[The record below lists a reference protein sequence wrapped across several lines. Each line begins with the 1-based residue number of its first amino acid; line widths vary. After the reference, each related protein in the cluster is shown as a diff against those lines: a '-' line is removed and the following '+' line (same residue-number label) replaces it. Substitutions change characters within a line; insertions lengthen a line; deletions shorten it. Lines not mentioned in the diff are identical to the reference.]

1 MTNQICKYC
10 LYIVSNKENSLKNG
24 RPLKIYLGDLTY
36 DTVTLATEAMPL
48 NVGFVASYCIKKFG
62 SNIDITLFKYIDELD
77 KAIHDSPPDILGLS
91 NYCWSHNVSLEIL
104 KMLREIKP
112 DALTIMGGPSFPID
126 FPSQGKFM
134 KEHPEIDFY
143 VPVDG
148 EEGFSNI
155 VEHALDSTRE
165 KMREEVLQSE
175 IDGCVSLDLNGK
187 LKYRIPVLRIKHL
200 DEIPSPY
207 TTGLMDKFFDGKL
220 TPMLQTNR
228 GCPFKCTFCTDGK
241 DEVNKVTTFSTER
254 VKADLDYMVKMIPEN
269 THNLL
274 ISDLNFGMYP
284 RDQETCDFIAEHQ
297 NKHDFP
303 HFILVSTGK
312 NQKEKI
318 IKAINK
324 LSSSIR
330 LVMSVQS
337 MDKEVLTNIKRDNIS
352 LDHMLALSPSIKNA
366 KLLTRS
372 EVISGLPGDTYE
384 SEIKTLRDLVHA
396 NMDEIQVHT
405 CMLLDGSEMATPAER
420 KKWKFISKFRVLQRD
435 FAELS
440 NGKKVVEVEE
450 VVVANDKMTIDEYVQ
465 IRILAFIIYV
475 TGRGIVY
482 DPILK
487 LLREHRIDIFDYY
500 LSIKDNMDTAH
511 ELIRDLFK
519 RFEQSTRNELWDSKE
534 EIIEYYQDDNNYQK
548 LLDGKDG
555 INVIYHYLAE
565 VTSEYMDS
573 WGDYILEIAK
583 KLLQESKEYNTNTE
597 EEFLQISKYCHGV
610 SHNTMGIDRMSTNP
624 EFEFTYDVINWLE
637 DSKETPLSKFKLE
650 QPLKISFNLT
660 DEQFK
665 SIQDTIE
672 MFGNTKVGRSKA
684 MRMIAMATLWRRP
697 IKQAKNILDDQ
708 MLHYI

>member
-1 MTNQICKYC
+1 LKNS
-10 LYIVSNKENSLKNG
+10 LYIDTNNYYSLKHNK
-24 RPLKIYLGDLTY
+24 PLKIYLGDLTY

-48 NVGFVASYCIKKFG
+48 NIGFAASYCIKKFG
-62 SNIDITLFKYIDELD
+62 SNVDITLFKYIEELD
-77 KAIHDSPPDILGLS
+77 AAIHNSPPDILGLS
-91 NYCWSHNVSLEIL
+91 NYCWSHNVSLEMF
-104 KMLREIKP
+104 KMLREVKP
-112 DALTIMGGPSFPID
+112 DALTVMGGPNFPID

-134 KEHPEIDFY
+134 KKHSQIDFY

-155 VEHALDSTRE
+155 VEHALNSTRE
-165 KMREEVLQSE
+165 KMREEVLKSE
-175 IDGCVSLDLNGK
+175 VDGCVSLDSNGK
-187 LKYRIPVLRIKHL
+187 LKYTIPVLRINKL

-241 DEVNKVTTFSTER
+241 DEVNKVNSFSTKR
-254 VKADLDYMVKMIPEN
+254 VKEELDYMVKMIPEN

-284 RDQETCDFIAEHQ
+284 RDQETCDYIAEHQ
-297 NKHDFP
+297 TKHDFP

-337 MDKEVLTNIKRDNIS
+337 MDQEVLTNIKRDNIS
-352 LDHMLALSPSIKNA
+352 VDQMMQLAPAIKDA

-384 SEIKTLRDLVHA
+384 VEINTLRDLVHA
-396 NMDEIQVHT
+396 RMDEIQVHT

-420 KKWKFISKFRVLQRD
+420 KKWKFITKFRVLQRD

-450 VVVANDKMTIDEYVQ
+450 VVVGNDKMTIDEYIQ

-487 LLREHRIDIFDYY
+487 LLREHEIDIFDFY
-500 LSIKDNMDTAH
+500 LRIKDNLDTAPK
-511 ELIRDLFK
+511 LIQDLFS
-519 RFEQSTRNELWDSKE
+519 RFEQSSRNELWDSKE
-534 EIIEYYQDDNNYQK
+534 EILEYYQDSKNYQK
-548 LLDGKDG
+548 LLDGEDG
-555 INVIYHYLAE
+555 INVMYHYLAE
-565 VTSEYMDS
+565 VTAENMDS
-573 WGDYILEIAK
+573 WGDYILRIAK
-583 KLLQESKEYNTNTE
+583 NLLQESKENNIDID
-597 EEFLQISKYCHGV
+597 EEFLQISNYCHGV
-610 SHNTMGIDRMSTNP
+610 SHNTMGVDRMSTNP
-624 EFEFTYDVINWLE
+624 EFEFTYDVISWLE
-637 DSKETPLSKFKLE
+637 DSNEAHLSKFKL
-650 QPLKISFNLT
+650 QQSMKISFHLT

-684 MRMIAMATLWRRP
+684 MRMIAMETLWRRP
-697 IKQAKNILDDQ
+697 IKSVKNNLENQ
-708 MLHYI
+708 LVQ

>member
-1 MTNQICKYC
+1 LK
-10 LYIVSNKENSLKNG
+10 SNK
-24 RPLKIYLGDLTY
+24 PLKIYLGDLTY

-48 NVGFVASYCIKKFG
+48 NIGFAASYCIKKFG
-62 SNIDITLFKYIDELD
+62 SNVDITLFKYIEELD
-77 KAIHDSPPDILGLS
+77 AAIHNSPPDILGLS
-91 NYCWSHNVSLEIL
+91 NYCWSHNVSLEIF
-104 KMLREIKP
+104 KMLRKVKP
-112 DALTIMGGPSFPID
+112 DALTIMGGPNFPID

-134 KEHPEIDFY
+134 KKHSQIDFY

-155 VEHALDSTRE
+155 VGQALNSTRE
-165 KMREEVLQSE
+165 KMREEVLESE
-175 IDGCVSLDLNGK
+175 VDGCVSLDPNGK
-187 LKYRIPVLRIKHL
+187 LKYTIPVLRIKKL

-241 DEVNKVTTFSTER
+241 DEVNKVNSFSTQR
-254 VKADLDYMVKMIPEN
+254 VKEELDYMVKMIPEN

-297 NKHDFP
+297 TKHDFP

-337 MDKEVLTNIKRDNIS
+337 MDQEVLTNIKRDNIS
-352 LDHMLALSPSIKNA
+352 VDQMMQLAPAIKDA

-384 SEIKTLRDLVHA
+384 IEINTLRDLVHA
-396 NMDEIQVHT
+396 KMDEIQVHT

-420 KKWKFISKFRVLQRD
+420 KKWKFITRFRVLQRD

-450 VVVANDKMTIDEYVQ
+450 VVVGNDKMTIDEYIQ

-487 LLREHRIDIFDYY
+487 LLREHEIDIFDFY
-500 LSIKDNMDTAH
+500 LRIKDSLDTAP
-511 ELIRDLFK
+511 ELIQDLFN
-519 RFEQSTRNELWDSKE
+519 RFEQSSRNELWNSKE
-534 EIIEYYQDDNNYQK
+534 EILKYYQENKNYQK
-548 LLDGKDG
+548 LLDGEDG
-555 INVIYHYLAE
+555 INVMYHYLAE
-565 VTSEYMDS
+565 VTAENMDS
-573 WGDYILEIAK
+573 WGDYILRIAK
-583 KLLQESKEYNTNTE
+583 NLLQELKENSMDID
-597 EEFLQISKYCHGV
+597 EEFLQISNYCHGV
-610 SHNTMGIDRMSTNP
+610 SHNTMGVDRMSTNP
-624 EFEFTYDVINWLE
+624 EFEFSYDIISWLE
-637 DSKETPLSKFKLE
+637 DSNEAHLSKFKL
-650 QPLKISFNLT
+650 QQLMKISFQLT

-684 MRMIAMATLWRRP
+684 MRMIAVETLWRRAIKLVKNNLENP
-697 IKQAKNILDDQ
+697 IVQ
-708 MLHYI
+708 

>member
-62 SNIDITLFKYIDELD
+62 SNVDITLFKYIDELD

-165 KMREEVLQSE
+165 IMREEVLQSE
-175 IDGCVSLDLNGK
+175 IDGCGSLDLNGK

-372 EVISGLPGDTYE
+372 EVIS
-384 SEIKTLRDLVHA
+384 
-396 NMDEIQVHT
+396 
-405 CMLLDGSEMATPAER
+405 
-420 KKWKFISKFRVLQRD
+420 
-435 FAELS
+435 
-440 NGKKVVEVEE
+440 
-450 VVVANDKMTIDEYVQ
+450 
-465 IRILAFIIYV
+465 
-475 TGRGIVY
+475 
-482 DPILK
+482 
-487 LLREHRIDIFDYY
+487 
-500 LSIKDNMDTAH
+500 
-511 ELIRDLFK
+511 
-519 RFEQSTRNELWDSKE
+519 
-534 EIIEYYQDDNNYQK
+534 
-548 LLDGKDG
+548 
-555 INVIYHYLAE
+555 
-565 VTSEYMDS
+565 
-573 WGDYILEIAK
+573 
-583 KLLQESKEYNTNTE
+583 
-597 EEFLQISKYCHGV
+597 
-610 SHNTMGIDRMSTNP
+610 
-624 EFEFTYDVINWLE
+624 
-637 DSKETPLSKFKLE
+637 
-650 QPLKISFNLT
+650 
-660 DEQFK
+660 
-665 SIQDTIE
+665 
-672 MFGNTKVGRSKA
+672 
-684 MRMIAMATLWRRP
+684 
-697 IKQAKNILDDQ
+697 
-708 MLHYI
+708 

>member
-1 MTNQICKYC
+1 M
-10 LYIVSNKENSLKNG
+10 
-24 RPLKIYLGDLTY
+24 
-36 DTVTLATEAMPL
+36 
-48 NVGFVASYCIKKFG
+48 
-62 SNIDITLFKYIDELD
+62 
-77 KAIHDSPPDILGLS
+77 
-91 NYCWSHNVSLEIL
+91 
-104 KMLREIKP
+104 
-112 DALTIMGGPSFPID
+112 
-126 FPSQGKFM
+126 
-134 KEHPEIDFY
+134 
-143 VPVDG
+143 
-148 EEGFSNI
+148 
-155 VEHALDSTRE
+155 
-165 KMREEVLQSE
+165 
-175 IDGCVSLDLNGK
+175 
-187 LKYRIPVLRIKHL
+187 
-200 DEIPSPY
+200 
-207 TTGLMDKFFDGKL
+207 
-220 TPMLQTNR
+220 
-228 GCPFKCTFCTDGK
+228 
-241 DEVNKVTTFSTER
+241 
-254 VKADLDYMVKMIPEN
+254 
-269 THNLL
+269 
-274 ISDLNFGMYP
+274 
-284 RDQETCDFIAEHQ
+284 
-297 NKHDFP
+297 
-303 HFILVSTGK
+303 
-312 NQKEKI
+312 
-318 IKAINK
+318 
-324 LSSSIR
+324 
-330 LVMSVQS
+330 
-337 MDKEVLTNIKRDNIS
+337 
-352 LDHMLALSPSIKNA
+352 
-366 KLLTRS
+366 
-372 EVISGLPGDTYE
+372 PGDTYE

-500 LSIKDNMDTAH
+500 LSIKDSMDTAN

-548 LLDGKDG
+548 LLDGEDG

-573 WGDYILEIAK
+573 WGDYILGIAK

-610 SHNTMGIDRMSTNP
+610 SHNTMGVDRMATNP

-650 QPLKISFNLT
+650 QPIKISFNLT

-665 SIQDTIE
+665 SIQDTID